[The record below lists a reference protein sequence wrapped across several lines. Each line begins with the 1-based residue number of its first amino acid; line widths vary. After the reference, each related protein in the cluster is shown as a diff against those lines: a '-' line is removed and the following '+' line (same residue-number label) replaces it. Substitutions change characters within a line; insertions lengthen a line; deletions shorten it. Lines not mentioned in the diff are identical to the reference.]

1 MPALPLLSL
10 LLLQLAPTT
19 LAQDRLTVCQAQARQ
34 DPAAAILTASEWEKE
49 STGADLTLPRQCL
62 GLAYVSLLRWEAAEL
77 SFLSAREALNHG
89 DPAARARLAA
99 MAGNAALAGNRAQ
112 AALTDLEAAQ
122 ADAATAANPAFAG
135 EIAADRA
142 RALVAL
148 GRTADAATALEQARR
163 DAPQLT
169 SAWLLSAT
177 LARRGG
183 DLAHAQSHIATA
195 AALAPQDPA
204 VGLEAGVI
212 AVLDGRDNA
221 ARATWQS
228 VLAAAPTSPE
238 AETARGYLKQLE
250 EPRQP

>member
-1 MPALPLLSL
+1 MPALPILSL

-19 LAQDRLTVCQAQARQ
+19 LAQDRLSVCQGQARR

-49 STGADLTLPRQCL
+49 SFGPERSLPRQCL

-77 SFLSAREALNHG
+77 SFLSAREALDGG

-99 MAGNAALAGNRAQ
+99 MAGNAALAGTRPQ
-112 AALTDLEAAQ
+112 AALADFETAQ
-122 ADAATAANPAFAG
+122 ADLSAAGTPTLAG
-135 EIAADRA
+135 EVAADRA

-148 GRTADAATALEQARR
+148 GRNADAAKALEQARR

-183 DLAHAQSHIATA
+183 ELAQAQTYIETA

-212 AVLDGRDNA
+212 AILDGRDDA
-221 ARATWQS
+221 ARTSWQS
-228 VLAAAPTSPE
+228 VLAAAPASPE

-250 EPRQP
+250 APHEQ